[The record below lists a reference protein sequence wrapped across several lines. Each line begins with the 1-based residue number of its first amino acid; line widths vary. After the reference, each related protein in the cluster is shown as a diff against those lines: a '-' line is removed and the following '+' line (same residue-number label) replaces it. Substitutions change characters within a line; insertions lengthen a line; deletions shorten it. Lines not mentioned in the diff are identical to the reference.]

1 MRINSVIERR
11 VLLNYRLSVQVA
23 RELLPG
29 RLRPQ
34 IVRGSA
40 VAGTCFIRLGQAR
53 PMGFPAALGWRIEN
67 AAHRI
72 AVEWD
77 GPSGT
82 ERGVYLPQQY
92 TNSKISAVAA
102 GQLLPGPQQYGI
114 FDIQES
120 DSTFQLAMHSG
131 SEFAS
136 AKVVKTEH
144 WQSQLFETQQ
154 ASSDFFEAS
163 PIGWASPVNRTNP
176 VDRASAVKRTS
187 SATSDR
193 VRGVRLSTQHWST
206 SALAVQQLES
216 SFFQKLPPGTAI
228 FDHAL
233 LMQKIPAVWSAEL
246 SPVDTRL
253 AQIQ

>member
-1 MRINSVIERR
+1 MRIDSVIERR

-23 RELLPG
+23 HELLPSW
-29 RLRPQ
+29 LRPQ
-34 IVRGSA
+34 IVNGSA

-92 TNSKISAVAA
+92 TNSKVSALAA
-102 GQLLPGPQQYGI
+102 SAFSPGPQLHGV
-114 FDIQES
+114 FDVHE
-120 DSTFQLAMHSG
+120 TAAEFQLAMRSATDFAHTKVTRSERWHS
-131 SEFAS
+131 E
-136 AKVVKTEH
+136 
-144 WQSQLFETQQ
+144 LFPTHQD
-154 ASSDFFEAS
+154 SSDFFEGS
-163 PIGWASPVNRTNP
+163 PVGWASPTKVG
-176 VDRASAVKRTS
+176 V
-187 SATSDR
+187 
-193 VRGVRLSTQHWST
+193 VRGVRLSTQRWET
-206 SALAVQQLES
+206 SPLAVNELES
-216 SFFQKLPPGTAI
+216 SFFNGFPTGTAV

-233 LMQKIPAVWSAEL
+233 LMENIRALWSPEP